1 MCQLSHLAF
10 ASKPLFNEVKVH
22 GGDKQGHTANVIVE
36 GVIEDQNENVS
47 ATRKYLL
54 WLSYE

>member
-1 MCQLSHLAF
+1 MEGTNKA
-10 ASKPLFNEVKVH
+10 
-22 GGDKQGHTANVIVE
+22 TANVIVE